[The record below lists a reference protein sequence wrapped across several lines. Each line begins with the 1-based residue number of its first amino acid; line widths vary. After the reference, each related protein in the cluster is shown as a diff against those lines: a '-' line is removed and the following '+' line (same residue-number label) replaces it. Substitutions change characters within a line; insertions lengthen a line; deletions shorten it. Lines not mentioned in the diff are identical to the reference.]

1 MDVDRVNNY
10 EVLRQIARGG
20 MGVVFLAHQTNLGRD
35 VALKRL
41 DLDSSDPT
49 LAERFMREARLAAG
63 LEHPNIVTLLDF
75 FEHQGVPYLAME
87 YVAGGTLRAHIGS
100 LELPQVFGVLEGVL
114 AGLEHA
120 ESHGIAHRDL
130 KPENLLLTR
139 GGVVKITDFGIARAY
154 NALTQRLTRT
164 GMAMG
169 TPAYMAP
176 EQALN
181 EPLGPFSDIY
191 AVGVIAYEM
200 LAGRPPFPGTD
211 TPVVVLYNHVHTSP
225 PSLAEVAPGVPARL
239 CQWVEWLLAK
249 APTDRPFSARQAR
262 EAIEDLAVDELGPLW
277 RRAAPIASASAERRE
292 GYATYGRGSVPDTPG
307 TAPTPATSY
316 PSAAPTPPAV
326 STPPATP
333 PPPAVSAP
341 AATPPPPA
349 VSTPAESPAS
359 RARAR

>member
-1 MDVDRVNNY
+1 
-10 EVLRQIARGG
+10 
-20 MGVVFLAHQTNLGRD
+20 MGVVFLAHQTNLRRD

-139 GGVVKITDFGIARAY
+139 GGVVKIADFGIARAY

-176 EQALN
+176 
-181 EPLGPFSDIY
+181 
-191 AVGVIAYEM
+191 
-200 LAGRPPFPGTD
+200 
-211 TPVVVLYNHVHTSP
+211 
-225 PSLAEVAPGVPARL
+225 
-239 CQWVEWLLAK
+239 
-249 APTDRPFSARQAR
+249 
-262 EAIEDLAVDELGPLW
+262 
-277 RRAAPIASASAERRE
+277 
-292 GYATYGRGSVPDTPG
+292 
-307 TAPTPATSY
+307 
-316 PSAAPTPPAV
+316 
-326 STPPATP
+326 
-333 PPPAVSAP
+333 
-341 AATPPPPA
+341 
-349 VSTPAESPAS
+349 
-359 RARAR
+359 